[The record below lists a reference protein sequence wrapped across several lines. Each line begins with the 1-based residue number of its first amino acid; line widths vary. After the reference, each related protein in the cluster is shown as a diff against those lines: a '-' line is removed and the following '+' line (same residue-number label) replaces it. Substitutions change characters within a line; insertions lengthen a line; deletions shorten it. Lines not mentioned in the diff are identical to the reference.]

1 MNTVLVVAPDEA
13 LRARLVTALGDH
25 SVFAAQS
32 DAEALKTLRLI
43 DIDMILIAQA
53 ESLGDP
59 NTVIASANLRHLQH
73 FFPADLWWNIA
84 P

>member
-43 DIDMILIAQA
+43 DIDVILR
-53 ESLGDP
+53 GDP
-59 NTVIASANLRHLQH
+59 AGEPLVGGEAH
-73 FFPADLWWNIA
+73 
-84 P
+84 